1 MIPFSLYLRGGIGGL
16 VVVLFVLTYAK
27 GRTDGTY
34 RCDQRINAL
43 LMESNERE
51 KGYQIVAHTQSELL
65 EKARAKTE
73 IRYRTILKKVEHEVE
88 KPSYRVVCLTDDGVR
103 LANDALRGAAIAPGE
118 PADAVPGSRTPE

>member
-1 MIPFSLYLRGGIGGL
+1 MIPFSLYLRAGIVGL
-16 VVVLFVLTYAK
+16 VVILFVLTYAK

-65 EKARAKTE
+65 EKVRAKTE

-103 LANDALRGAAIAPGE
+103 LANDALRGTAITAGE
-118 PADAVPGSRTPE
+118 PADAVPGSRPSE

>member
-1 MIPFSLYLRGGIGGL
+1 MIPFSLYLRAGIVAL
-16 VVVLFVLTYAK
+16 VVILFVLTYAK

-65 EKARAKTE
+65 EKVRAKTE

-118 PADAVPGSRTPE
+118 PADAVPGSRPSE

>member
-1 MIPFSLYLRGGIGGL
+1 MIPFSLYLRAGIVAL
-16 VVVLFVLTYAK
+16 VVILFVLTYAK

-103 LANDALRGAAIAPGE
+103 LANDALRGTAITAGE

>member
-1 MIPFSLYLRGGIGGL
+1 MIPFSLYLRAGIVAL
-16 VVVLFVLTYAK
+16 VVILFALTYAK
-27 GRTDGTY
+27 GRTDGTS

-43 LMESNERE
+43 LMEANERE

-103 LANDALRGAAIAPGE
+103 LANDALRGTAITAGE

>member
-1 MIPFSLYLRGGIGGL
+1 MMPFSLYLRAGIVGL
-16 VVVLFVLTYAK
+16 VVILFVLTYVK
-27 GRTDGTY
+27 GRIDGTA

-43 LMESNERE
+43 LMEANERE
-51 KGYQIVAHTQSELL
+51 KGHQIVAHAQSELL
-65 EKARAKTE
+65 EKTRAKTE
-73 IRYRTILKKVEHEVE
+73 IRYRTILKKVEYEVE

>member
-1 MIPFSLYLRGGIGGL
+1 MIPFSVYLRAGIVGL
-16 VVVLFVLTYAK
+16 VVILFALTYAK

-43 LMESNERE
+43 LMEANERE

-118 PADAVPGSRTPE
+118 PADAVPGSRPPE

>member
-1 MIPFSLYLRGGIGGL
+1 MIPFSLYLKAGIVGL
-16 VVVLFVLTYAK
+16 VVILFVLTYAK
-27 GRTDGTY
+27 GRADGTAA
-34 RCDQRINAL
+34 CDQRINAL

-103 LANDALRGAAIAPGE
+103 LANDALRGPSSAAGE
-118 PADAVPGSRTPE
+118 SLNALPGSGTDR

>member
-1 MIPFSLYLRGGIGGL
+1 MIPFSLYIRAGIVAL
-16 VVVLFVLTYAK
+16 VVILFALTYAK
-27 GRTDGTY
+27 GRTDGTS

-65 EKARAKTE
+65 EKTRAKTE
-73 IRYRTILKKVEHEVE
+73 IQYRTILKKVKHEVE

>member
-1 MIPFSLYLRGGIGGL
+1 MMPFSLYLRAGIVAL
-16 VVVLFVLTYAK
+16 VVILFALTYAK

-103 LANDALRGAAIAPGE
+103 LANQAIGGVPAASA
-118 PADAVPGSRTPE
+118 AR

>member
-1 MIPFSLYLRGGIGGL
+1 MIPFSLYLKAGIVGL
-16 VVVLFVLTYAK
+16 VVILFVLTYTK

-65 EKARAKTE
+65 EKARAKTK

-118 PADAVPGSRTPE
+118 PLDAVPGSRPSE

>member
-1 MIPFSLYLRGGIGGL
+1 MIPFSLYLRAGIVGL
-16 VVVLFVLTYAK
+16 VVILFALTYAK

-65 EKARAKTE
+65 EKVRAKTE

-103 LANDALRGAAIAPGE
+103 LANDALRGAAIPAGE
-118 PADAVPGSRTPE
+118 PADAVPGSRPSE

>member
-1 MIPFSLYLRGGIGGL
+1 MPFSLYLREGIVAL
-16 VVVLFVLTYAK
+16 VVILFALTYAK

-43 LMESNERE
+43 LMEANERE

-103 LANDALRGAAIAPGE
+103 LANDALRGAAIAPSE
-118 PADAVPGSRTPE
+118 PLDAVPGSRPPE

>member
-1 MIPFSLYLRGGIGGL
+1 MIPFSLYLRAGIVGL
-16 VVVLFVLTYAK
+16 VVILFVLTYAK

-118 PADAVPGSRTPE
+118 PADAVSGSRPSE

>member
-1 MIPFSLYLRGGIGGL
+1 MIPFSLYLRAGIVGL
-16 VVVLFVLTYAK
+16 VVILFVLTYAK

-103 LANDALRGAAIAPGE
+103 LANDALRGAAIAAGE
-118 PADAVPGSRTPE
+118 PADAVPGSRPSE

>member
-1 MIPFSLYLRGGIGGL
+1 MIPFSLYLRAGIVGL
-16 VVVLFVLTYAK
+16 VVILFVLTYAK

-118 PADAVPGSRTPE
+118 PADAVPGSRAPE

>member
-1 MIPFSLYLRGGIGGL
+1 MIPFSLYLRAGIVGL
-16 VVVLFVLTYAK
+16 VVILFALTYAK
-27 GRTDGTY
+27 GRTDGTS

-118 PADAVPGSRTPE
+118 PADAVPGSRPSE

>member
-1 MIPFSLYLRGGIGGL
+1 MIPFSLYLRAGIVGL
-16 VVVLFVLTYAK
+16 VVILFVLTYAK

-103 LANDALRGAAIAPGE
+103 LANDALRGPSSVTGESLNALPG
-118 PADAVPGSRTPE
+118 PGPDR

>member
-1 MIPFSLYLRGGIGGL
+1 MIPFSLYLRAGIVSL
-16 VVVLFVLTYAK
+16 VVILFVLTYAK

>member
-1 MIPFSLYLRGGIGGL
+1 MIAFSLYLRAWIVGL
-16 VVVLFVLTYAK
+16 VVILFVLTYAK

-43 LMESNERE
+43 LVESNERE

-65 EKARAKTE
+65 EKTRAKTE

>member
-1 MIPFSLYLRGGIGGL
+1 MIPFSLYLRAGIVGL
-16 VVVLFVLTYAK
+16 VVILFALTYAK
-27 GRTDGTY
+27 GRTDGAY

-118 PADAVPGSRTPE
+118 PADAVPGSRPSE

>member
-1 MIPFSLYLRGGIGGL
+1 MIPFSLYLRAGIVGL
-16 VVVLFVLTYAK
+16 VVILFVLTYAK

-118 PADAVPGSRTPE
+118 PLDVVPGSRTPE

>member
-1 MIPFSLYLRGGIGGL
+1 MIPFSLYLRAGIVGL
-16 VVVLFVLTYAK
+16 VVILFVLTYAK

-43 LMESNERE
+43 LMEANERE
-51 KGYQIVAHTQSELL
+51 KGHQIVAHTQSELL
-65 EKARAKTE
+65 ERARAKTE

-88 KPSYRVVCLTDDGVR
+88 KPSYRVVCLTDNGVR

>member
-1 MIPFSLYLRGGIGGL
+1 MIPFSLYLRVGIVGL
-16 VVVLFVLTYAK
+16 VVILFVLTYAK

>member
-1 MIPFSLYLRGGIGGL
+1 MIPFSLYLRAGVVGL
-16 VVVLFVLTYAK
+16 VVILFVLTYAK

-103 LANDALRGAAIAPGE
+103 LANDALRGTAITAGE

>member
-1 MIPFSLYLRGGIGGL
+1 MIPFSLYLRAGIVGL
-16 VVVLFVLTYAK
+16 VVILFVLTYAK

-103 LANDALRGAAIAPGE
+103 LANDALRGPSSVTGESLNALPG
-118 PADAVPGSRTPE
+118 PGPSE

>member
-1 MIPFSLYLRGGIGGL
+1 MIPFSLYLRAGIVGL
-16 VVVLFVLTYAK
+16 VVILFVLTYAK

-118 PADAVPGSRTPE
+118 PLDAVPGSRPSE